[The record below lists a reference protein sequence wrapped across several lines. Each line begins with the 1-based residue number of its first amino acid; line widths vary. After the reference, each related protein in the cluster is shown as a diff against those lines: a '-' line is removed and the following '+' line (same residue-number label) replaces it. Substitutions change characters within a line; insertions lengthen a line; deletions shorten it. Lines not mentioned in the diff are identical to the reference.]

1 MTVSPLLLFILCV
14 AIILQSH
21 QSYEFPYTSMIQQ
34 QFVKQFQDTCSKYP
48 FVNRFISKL
57 EDPGDRYLMFV
68 FDEQGL
74 NNGGLGDRFAGL
86 LSAVAMAL
94 RFNRTLLIRDS
105 RGFSKYFRPYHP
117 EDIHNNTPKYLWD
130 DYLQWTNYDVSLANH
145 DATEY
150 DLYFCINNNYMRSSA
165 CSMENGD
172 VPQPIILLRSN
183 RVYLCRYDRNP
194 ETAAFQEMKAL
205 LGENATT
212 TNLYEASG
220 CMLRLALWPTQQLW
234 KDTDKSYFEDIYSKI
249 LTGDHVFN
257 YNSRRRT
264 LLRSSGDEIVH
275 SPRPRKSKRLKGR
288 RSLKFDLV
296 DSVTPFEDNVFYPPS
311 PFVPVFHQIGI
322 HFRCGDRS
330 YSGAHSEWDC
340 IYDPAHPSNN
350 DMLTLGNPFLLGSCG
365 KEIVHNYT
373 LKLMKS
379 HSPIATGKIHLYN
392 KFIFCFHFVFNIFLF
407 LFYFFLFFSLH
418 FYRKRSSV

>member
-1 MTVSPLLLFILCV
+1 MTVPHFLLFILCV
-14 AIILQSH
+14 TLILQSH

-34 QFVKQFQDTCSKYP
+34 QFIKQFQDTCSKYP

-86 LSAVAMAL
+86 LSAVSMAL

-130 DYLQWTNYDVSLANH
+130 DYLQWSNYDVKLANH

-150 DLYFCINNNYMRSSA
+150 DLYYCINNNNMRSSA

-194 ETAAFQEMKAL
+194 ETAAFREMKAI

-212 TNLYEASG
+212 NNLYEASG

-264 LLRSSGDEIVH
+264 LLRTSNDEEVVPAPH
-275 SPRPRKSKRLKGR
+275 HHAKFRKSNRMKGR

-340 IYDPAHPSNN
+340 MYDPAHPTNN
-350 DMLTLGNPFLLGSCG
+350 DYMTLGNPFLLGSCG
-365 KEIVHNYT
+365 KEIARNYT
-373 LKLMKS
+373 MKLVMS
-379 HSPIATGKIHLYN
+379 HTPIATGTAHLFDSSIY
-392 KFIFCFHFVFNIFLF
+392 CFLRFSNNSLLF
-407 LFYFFLFFSLH
+407 SFH
-418 FYRKRSSV
+418 FYRKRGSV